1 MGRGLS
7 NDNLRLLSTAG
18 ANEVSYGYLLSLLR
32 PPGSHALELF
42 TALSLFGE
50 GLLDLGEEEE
60 LRGLSQEELE
70 ARVVRVTPWGWEYLR
85 SQGLEVK
92 AGPEEGD
99 GPSNTRFPPDIP
111 PVVSHHIHEIQI
123 NPEKGRIFRLS
134 ECMTTL
140 RELHP
145 HYNLK
150 KRALYKKKI
159 ENILKVLARREV
171 IRVVREGKPG
181 APGEH
186 TEVLWTTCPPDE
198 EPKPWERAAVEAREG
213 AEHEERL
220 AKRALGRRLRAMEA
234 AVAPVADPATMGM
247 GPGGEQA
254 PGLDVEVPPEEENVY
269 GAVFW
274 QEGGLQDFFGGGE
287 ELVGEAGEGDEVQ
300 GGGGEEGED

>member
-1 MGRGLS
+1 MR
-7 NDNLRLLSTAG
+7 
-18 ANEVSYGYLLSLLR
+18 YGYLLSLL

-50 GLLDLGEEEE
+50 GFLHLGEEEE
-60 LRGLSQEELE
+60 LRRLTREELE
-70 ARVVRVTPWGWEYLR
+70 AKVVIVTPLGWEYLR

-92 AGPEEGD
+92 AGPGEGD
-99 GPSNTRFPPDIP
+99 GPSETRFPPDLP
-111 PVVSHHIHEIQI
+111 PVVSHHLQQIQI
-123 NPEKGRIFRLS
+123 NPEQGRIFRLS

-159 ENILKVLARREV
+159 ENILKVLGRREV

-186 TEVLWTTCPPDE
+186 SEVLWTTCPPGE

-213 AEHEERL
+213 AEHQERL
-220 AKRALGRRLRAMEA
+220 AKRALSRRLRAMEA
-234 AVAPVADPATMGM
+234 PVAPVAAPATMAM

-254 PGLDVEVPPEEENVY
+254 PGLDMQVPPME
-269 GAVFW
+269 
-274 QEGGLQDFFGGGE
+274 EGGVQDILGGGE
-287 ELVGEAGEGDEVQ
+287 QLEGGGGEGGEVQ
-300 GGGGEEGED
+300 AGGGEEGGEVQGGAGEERED